1 MVIWRG
7 WGILAAVIVLLALIA
22 MELVAEAIQGSGAYQ
37 EDTELWAGLGLLLAG
52 AVIYPLGRRLNG
64 GEGRV
69 MVDKQTGQEVV
80 IKSIHSL
87 FFIRME
93 YWGLAALAGGVISFV
108 IGAVT

>member
-1 MVIWRG
+1 MIIWRG
-7 WGILAAVIVLLALIA
+7 WGILAAVIVLVALIG
-22 MELVAEAIQGSGAYQ
+22 MELVAEALQGSGAYQ
-37 EDTELWAGLGLLLAG
+37 EETALWAGLGLLLAG

-64 GEGRV
+64 AEGRV

-80 IKSIHSL
+80 IKPVHSL

-93 YWGLAALAGGVISFV
+93 YWGLAALAGGLIGLV

>member
-93 YWGLAALAGGVISFV
+93 YWGLAALAGGLISVV

>member
-22 MELVAEAIQGSGAYQ
+22 MELVAEAVQGSGAYQ
-37 EDTELWAGLGLLLAG
+37 EETALWAGLGLLLAG

-80 IKSIHSL
+80 IKSTHSL

-93 YWGLAALAGGVISFV
+93 YWGLAALAGGLISLV